1 MKIAITGASG
11 HIGANLCREL
21 LKQGHQVRALVHN
34 FKKSLEGLGLEQSN
48 GNLLN
53 KESLHELV
61 DGAEIV
67 IHLGAAISIEGTQDT
82 RVIETNITGTRNI
95 LEAIKNRPSIKRF
108 IHFSSIHALKTNP
121 PDQPL
126 DETRPLAI
134 DDPMLYN
141 HTKALGEQMVLEN
154 VKNGLDAVIINPTSV
169 IGPYDY
175 VPSLIG
181 QAIIQIYNNKLP
193 ALIPGGY
200 DWVDVRDVVKGTI
213 SAMEKGRTGERYLLS
228 GKWESLVNLFLV
240 IKELHP
246 GTKMLPVLPYW
257 VALIGVPFLKAWAWS
272 LKKRPLYTRDSIKI
286 LKSAP
291 RRIISEKAE
300 KELNYTHRPLVE
312 TITDTLE
319 WFRQNNYIM

>member
-21 LKQGHQVRALVHN
+21 LKQGHQLRALVHA
-34 FKKSLEGLGLEQSN
+34 FKKSLEGLDLEQIN

-53 KESLHELV
+53 IESLHELV

-67 IHLGAAISIEGTQDT
+67 IHLGAAISIEGTKEN
-82 RVIETNITGTRNI
+82 RVIETNIAGTRNI
-95 LEAIKNRPSIKRF
+95 LEAIKNRPSVKRF

-121 PDQPL
+121 LDQPL
-126 DETRPLAI
+126 DEARPLAI
-134 DDPMLYN
+134 NDPMIYN
-141 HTKALGEQMVLEN
+141 HTKALGEQMVLGD

-169 IGPYDY
+169 IGPYDFM
-175 VPSLIG
+175 PSLVG

-200 DWVDVRDVVKGTI
+200 DWVDVRDVVKGAI

-228 GKWESLVNLFLV
+228 GRWESLENLYHI

-246 GTKMLPVLPYW
+246 QTKMLPVLPYW
-257 VALIGVPFLKAWAWS
+257 LALIGVPFLKAWAWFI
-272 LKKRPLYTRDSIKI
+272 KKPPLYTRDSIKI
-286 LKSAP
+286 LKSAH

-312 TITDTLE
+312 TIKDTLE
-319 WFRQNNYIM
+319 WFSLHNYIT